1 MPLHQVGDIIERQIE
16 NMWFGAIIESVN
28 LTRRSLKVRYLD
40 DGNIEDGVPMSEC
53 RRMGDEGNGVGGEGK
68 DGENYESKGIESKW
82 ESKHSEKHEGDT
94 KGSCVAKKDTLL
106 KPLAGLIEDDCNE
119 RSRAVSV
126 AQIHKSA
133 DTEDAIILHGEESRM
148 AAGGGLRALRFLKDK
163 A

>member
-1 MPLHQVGDIIERQIE
+1 MPLHQVGDMIERQIE

-28 LTRRSLKVRYLD
+28 LTRRMLKVRYLD

-53 RRMGDEGNGVGGEGK
+53 RRVNEGGGEDGEGK
-68 DGENYESKGIESKW
+68 HDGNYESKGIESKW

-94 KGSCVAKKDTLL
+94 KGSCVAIKDTLL

-119 RSRAVSV
+119 RSRSATV
-126 AQIHKSA
+126 AKIHKSA